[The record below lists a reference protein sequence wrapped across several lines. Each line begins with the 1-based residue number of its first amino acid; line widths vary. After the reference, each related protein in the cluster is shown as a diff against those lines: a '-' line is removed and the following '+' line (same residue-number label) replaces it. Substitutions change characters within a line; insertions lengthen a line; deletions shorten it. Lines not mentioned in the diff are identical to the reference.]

1 MLTKN
6 LLTYSKLYK
15 YLNFSHIRIQDCMAE
30 WSRAQ
35 KHNSVTF
42 LCCGS
47 QLTATSWC
55 LLQNTNDFF
64 FEGFPRLSRV
74 QIPAGNAHFPAA
86 FSSHATYARGSLW
99 GSWIPPGGWG
109 VAESCGNSFKL
120 RNRLKLCSKKSFKI
134 ELFKIPSWEFKNI
147 FFLVY
152 PHQTRAPY
160 TPCIPPNFKGHF

>member
-15 YLNFSHIRIQDCMAE
+15 YLNFRH
-30 WSRAQ
+30 SRTKTAWPSGLGLGI
-35 KHNSVTF
+35 HLGHLF
-42 LCCGS
+42 LLWFATHCHLLIS
-47 QLTATSWC
+47 TAT
-55 LLQNTNDFF
+55 QMIFF

-160 TPCIPPNFKGHF
+160 TPCIPPKFKGHF

>member
-1 MLTKN
+1 
-6 LLTYSKLYK
+6 
-15 YLNFSHIRIQDCMAE
+15 MAE
-30 WSRAQ
+30 RSRAPLLLRTI
-35 KHNSVTF
+35 S
-42 LCCGS
+42 L
-47 QLTATSWC
+47 QLFAVRALPSTYIIF
-55 LLQNTNDFF
+55 DFIEFF
-64 FEGFPRLSRV
+64 FLSISRGPGV
-74 QIPAGNAHFPAA
+74 QIPAGNAHFSAA

-160 TPCIPPNFKGHF
+160 TPCIPPKFKGHF